1 MEVESWYERPVDA
14 VSLGADSILKRRVM
28 ADGEKWVEPEGSSHE
43 EMEVRKRA
51 RDEYEAAM
59 LEIGALSLKA
69 GAGGRRIDIT
79 VTGRSDEKLF
89 VEDICR
95 EYDCGKNKAYKILEE
110 VPSHRDGRRVF
121 VYRSDLEQYVDEH
134 GGNIS
139 VRW

>member
-1 MEVESWYERPVDA
+1 M
-14 VSLGADSILKRRVM
+14 GADSILGGYVM
-28 ADGEKWVEPEGSSHE
+28 ADGKKRVKLEETSHE
-43 EMEVRKRA
+43 EMEVRKHA
-51 RDEYEAAM
+51 REEYEAAM
-59 LEIGALSLKA
+59 LEIGALGLKV
-69 GAGGRRIDIT
+69 GAGGRRVDIT
-79 VTGRSDEKLF
+79 VTGGSDEKLF

-95 EYDCGKNKAYKILEE
+95 EYGCGKNKAYKILEE